1 MTFPDLK
8 NTIFKSP
15 AISRFPTTVE
25 ILIMRREETRGLTCA
40 RDDDDEAAAGSQLSE
55 QPQVLAE
62 NRGIWHQIRRHGGL
76 RFGLLQTALQLRNLQ
91 LQTEEMLHY
100 CAH

>member
-8 NTIFKSP
+8 NTSFKSP
-15 AISRFPTTVE
+15 AIFRFPTTVE
-25 ILIMRREETRGLTCA
+25 TLIRRREETCA

-62 NRGIWHQIRRHGGL
+62 NCGIWHQIRRHGGL
-76 RFGLLQTALQLRNLQ
+76 RFRLLQTALQLRDLQ